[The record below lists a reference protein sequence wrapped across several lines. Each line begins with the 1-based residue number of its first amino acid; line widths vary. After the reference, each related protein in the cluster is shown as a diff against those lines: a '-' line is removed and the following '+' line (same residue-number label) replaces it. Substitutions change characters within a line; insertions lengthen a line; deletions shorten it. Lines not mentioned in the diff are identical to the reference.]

1 MFSPSCVEP
10 VESCLVLTK
19 ALEATPEYAVRWIST
34 PSRAMS
40 RKAGVDIPA
49 DSSTSMALQEKT
61 IQKTLGSAKENG
73 GIICRIRFDQ
83 QQIGLLYG
91 FRQT

>member
-1 MFSPSCVEP
+1 
-10 VESCLVLTK
+10 
-19 ALEATPEYAVRWIST
+19 
-34 PSRAMS
+34 MS

-83 QQIGLLYG
+83 QQIGILYG

>member
-1 MFSPSCVEP
+1 
-10 VESCLVLTK
+10 
-19 ALEATPEYAVRWIST
+19 
-34 PSRAMS
+34 
-40 RKAGVDIPA
+40 
-49 DSSTSMALQEKT
+49 MALQEKT

-83 QQIGLLYG
+83 QQIGILYG